1 MLDFKVQISPA
12 KSDSIGS
19 FMVDTMADKN
29 AAQFDIRELFAG
41 LADIKDVTLGFERW
55 HAKRKNC
62 RPWRLG
68 A

>member
-1 MLDFKVQISPA
+1 
-12 KSDSIGS
+12 
-19 FMVDTMADKN
+19 MVDTMADKN
-29 AAQFDIRELFAG
+29 AAQFDIRELFSG
-41 LADIKDVTLGFERW
+41 LTDIKDVTWGFERW

>member
-1 MLDFKVQISPA
+1 
-12 KSDSIGS
+12 
-19 FMVDTMADKN
+19 MVDTMADKN
-29 AAQFDIRELFAG
+29 TAQFDVRELFAE

>member
-1 MLDFKVQISPA
+1 
-12 KSDSIGS
+12 
-19 FMVDTMADKN
+19 MVDTMADKN